1 MEFAHAYPHLLIGLH
16 AGLGE
21 LGALAFLWVLIELLT
36 AKSVNIKRAKTAALI
51 GVIGLLLSWSI
62 GGYYY
67 LSHYQ
72 TDVKALIK
80 GGPEPWAHSV
90 ITETKEH
97 VFLFLPFLGI
107 LVWGLLKKHGETLV
121 QDRKLATAII
131 ILSGL
136 IVLLAFAMAGM
147 GYLISSGMRS
157 ALELKAR

>member
-21 LGALAFLWVLIELLT
+21 LGALAFLWVLVELFN
-36 AKSVNIKRAKTAALI
+36 ANSASIKRATRAALI
-51 GVIGLLLSWSI
+51 GVVGLLLSWFV

-72 TDVKALIK
+72 SDVKAVIK
-80 GGPEPWAHSV
+80 GGPQPWAHSI

-97 VFLFLPFLGI
+97 VFFFLPFLGI
-107 LVWGLLKKHGETLV
+107 LVWGILKKYGDTLM
-121 QDRKLATAII
+121 QDRNTARSVML
-131 ILSGL
+131 LSGL
-136 IVLLAFAMAGM
+136 IVLLAFSMAGM

-157 ALELKAR
+157 ALELKTL